1 VLSNCVQNA
10 LPIVGRE
17 SAPHPEP
24 GEQKRDGESA
34 GNEHVAILAQTS
46 ADPNVRDGAKGH
58 ASRPFA
64 GA

>member
-1 VLSNCVQNA
+1 VLANCVQDA
-10 LPIVGRE
+10 LPIVRRE
-17 SAPHPEP
+17 ATPHPEP
-24 GEQKRDGESA
+24 GEQKRDRESA
-34 GNEHVAILAQTS
+34 GNEHVAIVAQTS